1 MLSESEPKSSS
12 LIARMNHPTTQKGA
26 SKRLT
31 PVGIIFAALGLA
43 LFVYFIWK
51 ANPAEIWANI
61 KQLGAGFLLVLL
73 VSSVRPIVRS
83 LAWTRCFEGE
93 QRLPFLYALRAYL
106 IGDAVGTLVPLG
118 IFVSEPAKAAL
129 VRERVPLVT
138 GFSALA
144 IENLFYSL
152 SVTLFIFSGTVALML
167 SFSLPKALQIAS
179 ISALVAVVVVLAV
192 AFVVIRREWKFLS
205 GALEFLYGRGVGRRF
220 LETKRA
226 RVRSL
231 EERVYGFYARN
242 RARFIPILLLEA
254 CFHLSGVIEV
264 FIVLSF
270 ISDSHVTLLT
280 AFVLE
285 SVNRIINVVFKVVP
299 LRMGVDEAGTGILTR
314 VLNLGTTVGVT
325 LAIIRKTRIICWT
338 ALGVILL
345 VGRGLT
351 LKDVAEGA
359 EAAAQEVSQKTP
371 AAKVSVSES
380 R

>member
-1 MLSESEPKSSS
+1 M
-12 LIARMNHPTTQKGA
+12 
-26 SKRLT
+26 T